1 MRIYYLYRNNPDE
14 NNKLIRNEIM
24 TKIEELLRQVGA
36 DFNLENKSVKATVS
50 TNGDNI
56 INIRIEVLKDNSAKI
71 QTEKF
76 EEYLNTLPD
85 DLFMATLEVLG
96 EDEVK
101 RIDNCLH
108 SDDLEAVRSAIIKS
122 KQALSKVI
130 EAKLNELKQILPSC
144 R

>member
-1 MRIYYLYRNNPDE
+1 LYRNNPDE
-14 NNKLIRNEIM
+14 NSKQVKKKIM
-24 TKIEELLRQVGA
+24 SKIDELLKKVGA
-36 DFNLENKSVKATVS
+36 DFNLENKKVKAIVTS
-50 TNGDNI
+50 NGENI

-76 EEYLNTLPD
+76 EEYVNTLPD

-101 RIDNCLH
+101 RIDNCIH
-108 SDDLEAVRSAIIKS
+108 SEDLESVRSGIIKF

-130 EAKLNELKQILPSC
+130 EAKLNELKSILPSC
-144 R
+144 K

>member
-1 MRIYYLYRNNPDE
+1 MS
-14 NNKLIRNEIM
+14 
-24 TKIEELLRQVGA
+24 KIDELLKKVGA
-36 DFNLENKSVKATVS
+36 DFNLENKKVKAIVS
-50 TNGDNI
+50 SNGENI

-76 EEYLNTLPD
+76 EEYVNTLPD

-101 RIDNCLH
+101 RIDNCIH
-108 SDDLEAVRSAIIKS
+108 SEDLESVRSGIIKF

-130 EAKLNELKQILPSC
+130 EAKLNELKSILPSC
-144 R
+144 K

>member
-1 MRIYYLYRNNPDE
+1 MS
-14 NNKLIRNEIM
+14 
-24 TKIEELLRQVGA
+24 KIDELLKRVGA
-36 DFNLENKSVKATVS
+36 DFNLENKSVKATVTS
-50 TNGDNI
+50 NGSNI

-76 EEYLNTLPD
+76 EEYVNTLPD

-101 RIDNCLH
+101 RIDNCIH
-108 SDDLEAVRSAIIKS
+108 SEDLESVRSGIIKF
-122 KQALSKVI
+122 KKALSKVI
-130 EAKLNELKQILPSC
+130 EAKLTELKSILPSC

>member
-1 MRIYYLYRNNPDE
+1 LYRNNPDE
-14 NNKLIRNEIM
+14 NSKQVKKKIM
-24 TKIEELLRQVGA
+24 SKIDELLKKVGA
-36 DFNLENKSVKATVS
+36 DFNLENKKVKAIVS
-50 TNGDNI
+50 SNGENI

-76 EEYLNTLPD
+76 EEYVNTLPD

-101 RIDNCLH
+101 RIDNCIH
-108 SDDLEAVRSAIIKS
+108 SEDLESVRSGIIKF

-130 EAKLNELKQILPSC
+130 EAKLNDLKSILPSC
-144 R
+144 K